1 MSRDEGYGLET
12 KQPAVQAWFEVG
24 VGLVRSESWLG
35 PKWYRRGSER
45 LPTRGP
51 WEIHG
56 GGWLAQRLLQIP
68 CMASHRKPIG
78 AVPLHMKSP
87 MLSPR
92 RERMSM
98 PTIFCMQCKTLRAV
112 NDWRE
117 QGDAFVIE
125 LDPCGHV
132 AVRTARLEW
141 VARSAAA

>member
-1 MSRDEGYGLET
+1 MSADGGMASRRR
-12 KQPAVQAWFEVG
+12 QAAAQAWFKVSIGLARSDVG
-24 VGLVRSESWLG
+24 VVRNG
-35 PKWYRRGSER
+35 HRRGDHGR
-45 LPTRGP
+45 
-51 WEIHG
+51 IDG
-56 GGWLAQRLLQIP
+56 GGWLAQPLLQIP

-78 AVPLHMKSP
+78 TVPLHMESP